1 MLVGGSSV
9 TTDAILPTAPCHVEN
24 LHVPRSG
31 RYWNSNFLKNH
42 ALCCGGL
49 NIPALRS
56 SADFLP
62 SKART
67 ICLIQNKFLTFWK
80 HHGMFASSFSTH
92 QTESQLHLVPY
103 DNQIMIT

>member
-56 SADFLP
+56 SADFCLP
-62 SKART
+62 
-67 ICLIQNKFLTFWK
+67 K
-80 HHGMFASSFSTH
+80 HELS
-92 QTESQLHLVPY
+92 V
-103 DNQIMIT
+103 

>member
-9 TTDAILPTAPCHVEN
+9 TTEAILPTAPCHVEN
-24 LHVPRSG
+24 LHVPRIG
-31 RYWNSNFLKNH
+31 RYCNLNFFKNL

-56 SADFLP
+56 SADFPP

-67 ICLIQNKFLTFWK
+67 ICFIQNKFLTFWK
-80 HHGMFASSFSTH
+80 HHVMDRQELQNS
-92 QTESQLHLVPY
+92 HLPELG
-103 DNQIMIT
+103 